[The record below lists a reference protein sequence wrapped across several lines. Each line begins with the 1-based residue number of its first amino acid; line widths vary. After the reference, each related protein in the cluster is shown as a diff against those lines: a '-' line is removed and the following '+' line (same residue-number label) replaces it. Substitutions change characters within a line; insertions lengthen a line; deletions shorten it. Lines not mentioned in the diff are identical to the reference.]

1 MPVVGN
7 SGVVC
12 CIIYIVGQIPY
23 PHRANPKQ
31 GFLPM
36 RFSAYA
42 FLTATALLWAGN
54 TIAGKLAVGHI
65 SPAALTQLRWVIAFS
80 IMLAVA
86 SPHLKKDWPVIRKHL
101 PYLIF
106 MGTVG
111 YTVFNNLFYIAFKY
125 TTALN
130 VGIEQASMPLFIF
143 LLNFLI
149 VGMRVTRSQAIGFSL
164 TLIGVAVVVSHG
176 QLSRLIH
183 FDVGLGDG
191 LLMIAVVS
199 YALFTL
205 SLRWKPPMHWSSFM
219 MMLAAV
225 ALAGTLPFT
234 LREYASGTL
243 FVPDLQGWLVLL
255 YAALGPSLL
264 AQLFFIR
271 GNELIGSNRAGVFVN
286 LVPVFATVLA
296 ILILDEQLMIYHIVG
311 LVLVL
316 GGIGFAER
324 SQRATRQVR

>member
-1 MPVVGN
+1 
-7 SGVVC
+7 
-12 CIIYIVGQIPY
+12 
-23 PHRANPKQ
+23 
-31 GFLPM
+31 M

-42 FLTATALLWAGN
+42 YLIATALLWSGN

-65 SPAALTQLRWVIAFS
+65 TPALLTQLRWVIAFS

-86 SPHLKKDWPVIRKHL
+86 WPHLKKDWPVIRKNL
-101 PYLIF
+101 PYLFF

-125 TTALN
+125 TSALN

-149 VGMRVTRSQAIGFSL
+149 VGMRVTRFQAIGFSL

-176 QLSRLIH
+176 ELSRLILLE
-183 FDVGLGDG
+183 VGLGDG

-205 SLRWKPPMHWSSFM
+205 SLRWKPPMHWASFM

-225 ALAGTLPFT
+225 ALLGTLPFT
-234 LREYASGTL
+234 FWEYRTGEL

-255 YAALGPSLL
+255 YAAIGPSLL

-271 GNELIGSNRAGVFVN
+271 GNELIGANRAGVFVN

-296 ILILDEQLMIYHIVG
+296 VLILDERLMVYHVVG

-324 SQRATRQVR
+324 RSRAIRQVH